1 MHGREAETVTL
12 PRALLR
18 LRLMAAT
25 GLIPVASEAVD
36 ELTF

>member
-1 MHGREAETVTL
+1 MHGREAKIVTL
-12 PRALLR
+12 PRASLQLG
-18 LRLMAAT
+18 LMTAT

>member
-18 LRLMAAT
+18 LGLVTAT
-25 GLIPVASEAVD
+25 GPVPVALEAVD